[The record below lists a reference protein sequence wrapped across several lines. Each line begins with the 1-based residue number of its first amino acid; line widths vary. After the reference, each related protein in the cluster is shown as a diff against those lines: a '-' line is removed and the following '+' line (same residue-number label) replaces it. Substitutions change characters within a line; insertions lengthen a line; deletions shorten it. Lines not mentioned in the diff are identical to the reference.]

1 MADPLRNKLRLR
13 GLCRAQ
19 KMRGD
24 RRMTARQWEQWEELV
39 GSTRARA
46 RRPFVGRGMLMGMAA
61 VMQVAWT

>member
-1 MADPLRNKLRLR
+1 MAVTPVATWERWLRWEAMLR
-13 GLCRAQ
+13 
-19 KMRGD
+19 
-24 RRMTARQWEQWEELV
+24 WEQWEELV